1 MRIDYIKKSAIKAL
15 RERKEKFL
23 FNNILVFLKDDL
35 PETVDIEV
43 VLKKIEETV
52 PKHFFYLIDAIY
64 VGHFDIFVQNQTNAA
79 YKDGAIYVSNAQDD
93 ANDMVN
99 DIVHEIAHSAEE
111 IYGEDLY
118 GDNVIELEFLGK
130 RKRLY
135 QILDYEGYKVNLT
148 DFYNTEYSEK
158 FDELLYREIG
168 YNILQSFTSG
178 LFVSPYGATSLRE
191 YFANCFEHYYL
202 YNRQLVKKLSP
213 TVYNKLENIGD
224 LT

>member
-1 MRIDYIKKSAIKAL
+1 MRIDYIKKSAVKAL
-15 RERKEKFL
+15 KERKEKFL

-43 VLKKIEETV
+43 VLKKIEETI
-52 PKHFFYLIDAIY
+52 PTHFFYLIDAIY
-64 VGHFDIFVQNQTNAA
+64 IGHFDIFDQNQTNAA
-79 YKDGAIYVSNAQDD
+79 YKDGAIYVSNAQHDV
-93 ANDMVN
+93 NDMVD
-99 DIVHEIAHSAEE
+99 DIVHEIAHSAEKL
-111 IYGEDLY
+111 YGEDLY
-118 GDNVIELEFLGK
+118 GDDAIELEFLGK

-135 QILDYEGYKVNLT
+135 QILDYEGYEVNLT

-168 YNILQSFTSG
+168 YDTLQKFTSG
-178 LFVSPYGATSLRE
+178 LFVSPYGATSLQE

-202 YNRQLVKKLSP
+202 HNRQIVKKLSP
-213 TVYNKLENIGD
+213 MVYNKLENIGD